1 MRNFVRTTS
10 VWAAACLAA
19 AFALSAPGAA
29 TAQSGAE
36 AVLRGVVFDSTE
48 MRPLA
53 RARVAVMGTSSLA
66 ETDAN
71 GVFVLA
77 GVPAGAHWVS
87 FYHERLQQL
96 GVSPPSRQ
104 VEFRAGQTVDVAL
117 AVPSEATL
125 LAGWCLAEQPGAG
138 FAAIAGFVSD
148 SLTGV
153 PLPRAIVRAEA
164 ITRTGGI
171 QPIEARTDDSGYFR
185 ICNARA
191 DVDIR
196 LQAHFG
202 QNSGRSIELFLPP
215 GAATVQDLVLF
226 MTAEGTLTGYV
237 RDYATGEPVS
247 GAVVSV
253 VGTRAATLSDA
264 SGRFVLAD
272 LPPGRHLVNTDH
284 IAFEERTDS
293 VTIFS
298 EETVDI
304 EVSMATEALEVEGL
318 VVTARTR
325 FGRTSLAGDAKRAD
339 FISREEIDVL
349 LPRVTATADLL
360 RNMNAP
366 GMRVREVYQ
375 QDQIT
380 GVVVPSLCVEVSR
393 RSGGEGC
400 VPAAVALN
408 GIIVPFPDQ
417 VLRDLD
423 PNIIDRIEI
432 LSPVDA
438 QFQFGSIAGN
448 GAVSIYTR

>member
-1 MRNFVRTTS
+1 VRTTKGL
-10 VWAAACLAA
+10 WAAALVVAS
-19 AFALSAPGAA
+19 ALNGPTNVS
-29 TAQSGAE
+29 AQSGPDA
-36 AVLRGVVFDSTE
+36 ALRGVVFDSTE

-53 RARVAVMGTSSLA
+53 RARVAVIGTSSMA
-66 ETDAN
+66 ETGAD
-71 GVFVLA
+71 GTFVIP
-77 GVPAGAHWVS
+77 GVPAGSHWVS

-104 VEFRAGQTVDVAL
+104 IDFGAGETVDVSL
-117 AVPSEATL
+117 SVPSATTL
-125 LAGWCLAEQPGAG
+125 LAGWCMAEQPGAG
-138 FAAIAGFVSD
+138 FAAIAGVVSD

-153 PLPRAIVRAEA
+153 PLPRAIVRAET
-164 ITRTGGI
+164 ISRTGAV
-171 QPIEARTDDSGYFR
+171 QPVEVRTDDTGYFR

-191 DVDIR
+191 NADIR

-202 QNSGRSIELFLPP
+202 QNSGRSVEMLLPP
-215 GAATVQDLVLF
+215 GAAAIQDLVMF
-226 MTAEGTLTGYV
+226 MTAEGTLTGFV
-237 RDYATGEPVS
+237 RDYATGEPLP
-247 GAVVSV
+247 GAVVSI
-253 VGTRAATLSDA
+253 VGTRAATLSDG

-272 LPPGRHLVNTDH
+272 LPPGRHLVNTGH
-284 IAFEERTDS
+284 IGFEERTDS

-304 EVSMATEALEVEGL
+304 EVRMATEALEVEGL

-339 FISREEIDVL
+339 FISREEIDLL
-349 LPRVTATADLL
+349 LPRVTATSDLL
-360 RNMNAP
+360 RNMNVP
-366 GMRVREVYQ
+366 GMRVREVFQ
-375 QDQIT
+375 QDMVT
-380 GVVVPSLCVEVSR
+380 GVVVPSVCVEVSR
-393 RSGGEGC
+393 RGGGDGC

-417 VLRDLD
+417 VLQDLD
-423 PNIIDRIEI
+423 PTIIDRIEI